1 MKGVETVKSTLWA
14 WGILL
19 GLSLPSIAGAAGA
32 YTAEEAYKD
41 PRSGAI
47 YYNLTRDGNDK
58 YDRRVVVRTS
68 DGEWKKWDEKI
79 RSMQNDP
86 DSKQLRLDTT
96 YLDSYDMAMQYS
108 YDPLDREVVK
118 GRVFE
123 PSPNGKWG
131 LNERAYYTKD
141 EQGISHKNYGYLLK
155 NNQTGETKEWL
166 RTSFMTGATWVYDNR
181 IVYSYMNDKAK
192 QEEIIIY
199 NPETDKAER
208 IALGN
213 FRGINPTEGYI
224 IYTLNK
230 PDRPLYLYNMKAK
243 KSQRLKSWEEA
254 ETFLPKD
261 EQRRDAT
268 SDLPQDFDL
277 DAIPEESIPVKLRT
291 DYVIQLDDREVRL
304 PLVFSVQ
311 GQQLIP
317 VKQLVD
323 ELGWK
328 LTKLQSKELEFRYT
342 LANES
347 SSIEMNPSNTRL
359 DGGTLY
365 MTAEQIK
372 QLGYKEV
379 SIVHQPE

>member
-1 MKGVETVKSTLWA
+1 MKGVEAVKATLWT

-19 GLSLPSIAGAAGA
+19 GLSLPTIAGAAGT

-41 PRSGAI
+41 PHSGAI
-47 YYNLTRDGNDK
+47 YYNITRDNYDK
-58 YDRRVVVRTS
+58 RVVVRTS
-68 DGEWKKWDEKI
+68 DGEWKKWDETI

-96 YLDSYDMAMQYS
+96 YLDSYDIAMEYAF
-108 YDPLDREVVK
+108 DPLDREVVK
-118 GRVFE
+118 GRMFDL
-123 PSPNGKWG
+123 SPDGKWG
-131 LNERAYYTKD
+131 LNERVYYTKN
-141 EQGISHKNYGYLLK
+141 EQGSSQRNYGYLLK

-166 RTSFMTGATWVYDNR
+166 LTSYMTRATWVYDNR

-192 QEEIIIY
+192 QEEILVF
-199 NPETDKAER
+199 NPETDKTER

-213 FRGINPTEGYI
+213 FRGINPDKGYI

-291 DYVIQLDDREVRL
+291 DYIIQLDDREVRL

-342 LANES
+342 LANGS